1 MKTAENEEA
10 IIGGDTSVHVCV
22 CVCVHD
28 GGIKRQTAELGWFK
42 EETVNFCREFL
53 GLFDF

>member
-10 IIGGDTSVHVCV
+10 IICGDTSLHV

-28 GGIKRQTAELGWFK
+28 GGIKRQTAKLGWFK
-42 EETVNFCREFL
+42 EETVNFCRELL